1 MGWGDE
7 PHEGYTA
14 RLLRDGQL
22 VGVWS
27 AETDRE
33 STGYTVVCCSCG
45 WRGGRYKDWGIGP
58 DGRWWSDRDKVDAD
72 DQAAHDEWW
81 HRHMAPMVEPD
92 PDRLLVL
99 GTDLGG
105 MRHFL
110 AGRPVH
116 AGTVLEMRLL
126 DDVWVRVR
134 YEWNW
139 SAAVPPRGYLSLG
152 GRGEDLGYAPGPVS
166 FPLPESAELRW
177 PDGR

>member
-7 PHEGYTA
+7 PHEGHTA
-14 RLLRDGQL
+14 RLLRDGRL
-22 VGVWS
+22 RAVWS
-27 AETDRE
+27 AETNNE
-33 STGYTVVCCSCG
+33 STGYVVVSCSCG
-45 WRGGRYKDWGIGP
+45 WRGGRYKDDGSGP
-58 DGRWWSDRDKVDAD
+58 GGRWWPDLDAEAE

-99 GTDLGG
+99 STDLGG

-134 YEWNW
+134 YEWSW
-139 SAAVPPRGYLSLG
+139 SAAVPPRGYLALG
-152 GRGEDLGYAPGPVS
+152 GRGEDLGYTPGSVC
-166 FPLPESAELRW
+166 FPLPETAELRW
-177 PDGR
+177 PDAR

>member
-22 VGVWS
+22 RAVWC
-27 AETDRE
+27 AETATTA
-33 STGYTVVCCSCG
+33 TGYVVVCCSCG
-45 WRGGRYKDWGIGP
+45 WRGGRYRDEVLDAEGRKFWP
-58 DGRWWSDRDKVDAD
+58 DLDAEDEDR
-72 DQAAHDEWW
+72 AAHDDWW

-99 GTDLGG
+99 GRDAGG

-116 AGTVLEMRLL
+116 AGTVLELRLL
-126 DDVWVRVR
+126 DDVWVRMR
-134 YEWNW
+134 YEWKDPGN
-139 SAAVPPRGYLSLG
+139 PPRAYLALG
-152 GRGEDLGYAPGPVS
+152 GRGEDLGYTPGSPC
-166 FPLPESAELRW
+166 FPLPEAAELRW